1 MTPYE
6 FLTGVM
12 IYCTRAG
19 GSVTSWGRTKAHN
32 QKVGGVQNSPHL
44 YWLGADVVLDAPAPE
59 GERVELARRL
69 GLKLIVEADHDHLQP
84 LGWIP
89 G

>member
-6 FLTGVM
+6 FLTSVM
-12 IYCTRAG
+12 IYCTRAQ

-32 QKVGGVQNSPHL
+32 QKVRGVPNSPHL
-44 YWLGADVVLDAPAPE
+44 YWLGADVVLDAPLPE
-59 GERVELARRL
+59 GERQELARRL
-69 GLKLIVEADHDHLQP
+69 NLRLVPDADHDHLQP
-84 LGWIP
+84 LDWLP